1 VSTWELTIT
10 PAAPD
15 GLPLFLRIARAV
27 VGDIRRGRLRP
38 GDSLPGSR
46 TLARTL
52 GVNRNTILS
61 SYRELLAEGWVTTTP
76 AGSTCVSRELPNRGH
91 RPKPTLAA
99 PRDLVGFAVA
109 PPLALGHPPSYPPGT
124 LVLAKGAPDVRLL
137 PTTELARAF
146 RRALAREGRALL
158 AYGDPRG
165 HPRLRAAL
173 VTMLS
178 ATRGITA
185 DTGSVLITHGSQMAL
200 DLAAR
205 ALLQP
210 GDVVVVEALGH
221 PFVRST
227 IELAGARLIS
237 VPVDRGGLCVDALP
251 AIAERHRLRA
261 IVVTPHHQFPT
272 TSVMPAARR
281 LQLLAFA
288 GERRIAVIEDDYDHE
303 FHYDGRPV
311 LPLASSDPAGV
322 VVYVGTLSK
331 ILAPGLRVGFAVA
344 PAPVIARMASLRIAT
359 DIQGDLLIE
368 AALADLFDRGELGR
382 HVRRMR
388 RIYRARR
395 DALVEA
401 LHRELGSDLSFEVP
415 SGGMALWARAAAGID
430 VDRWAERALDF
441 GVAFNGGRMYD
452 AEGAYQPCIRLGF
465 TFLSEAELEEAARR
479 MAAALAALRREGG
492 QVGGRVSPKAPPRA
506 PGRDPVGAARC

>member
-1 VSTWELTIT
+1 MSTWELAIT
-10 PAAPD
+10 PASAD

-52 GVNRNTILS
+52 GVNRNTVLS
-61 SYRELLAEGWVTTTP
+61 SYRELLAEGWVATTP
-76 AGSTCVSRELPNRGH
+76 GGSTFVSRDLPTNGYHPRPVPAAQRGI
-91 RPKPTLAA
+91 
-99 PRDLVGFAVA
+99 VGFPIA
-109 PPLALGHPPSYPPGT
+109 PPLTLGHPPAYPPGT

-137 PTTELARAF
+137 HTTELARAF

-158 AYGDPRG
+158 SYGDPRG

-173 VTMLS
+173 ATMLS

-185 DTGSVLITHGSQMAL
+185 DAETVLITHGSQMAL

-205 ALLQP
+205 ALVQP
-210 GDVVVVEALGH
+210 GDVVVIEALGH

-227 IELAGARLIS
+227 LELAGARL
-237 VPVDRGGLCVDALP
+237 VCAPVDRAGLCVDTLP
-251 AIAERHRLRA
+251 AIAQSHRVRA

-281 LQLLAFA
+281 LQLLEFA
-288 GERRIAVIEDDYDHE
+288 RERRIAVIEDDYDHE

-311 LPLASSDPAGV
+311 LPLASSDRAGV

-344 PAPVIARMASLRIAT
+344 PAVVIARMASLRIAT

-401 LHRELGSDLSFEVP
+401 LHRELGSELSFEVP
-415 SGGMALWARAAAGID
+415 SGGMALWARAAPGID
-430 VDRWAERALDF
+430 VDRWAERALGF

-452 AEGAYQPCIRLGF
+452 AAGAYQPCIRLGF

-479 MAAALAALRREGG
+479 MAAALAALRRESG
-492 QVGGRVSPKAPPRA
+492 S
-506 PGRDPVGAARC
+506 VGARISPYATEVRPSECRASAR